1 MASKKSNPM
10 KKKFDPRLIA
20 LAVGVVTGAAA
31 VIAIASR
38 DSDPAPSP
46 EKTGGGGHANL
57 DKINKLHP
65 QMRANAMRFIGA
77 ASAAGFDIMITSTLR
92 TIAQQDE
99 LYSYGRSGA
108 NKSKGKVTNAKG
120 GQSYHN
126 YGLAMDVV
134 PIVNG
139 KADWKTDWDR
149 LGAIGKAQGL
159 EWGGDFKSFV
169 DRPHFQMSFGHTT
182 TELLRRKNAGQT
194 TGGYVDVK

>member
-1 MASKKSNPM
+1 M

-20 LAVGVVTGAAA
+20 LAIGVVTGAVT
-31 VIAIASR
+31 VIAIATN
-38 DSDPAPSP
+38 DSGSDPSP
-46 EKTGGGGHANL
+46 EKTGGGGGAHGNL
-57 DKINKLHP
+57 EKINKLHP

-77 ASAAGFDIMITSTLR
+77 ASVAGFDIMVTSTLR
-92 TIAQQDE
+92 TFAQQDE

-139 KADWKTDWDR
+139 KADWNADWQR

-159 EWGGDFKSFV
+159 EWGGDFKSFI
-169 DRPHFQMSFGHTT
+169 DRPHFQMRFNLTT